1 MPNKFRHLR
10 DDFEHSTP
18 DEFLASAC
26 LRGVLSEAYAAQNQA
41 KVPQGAA

>member
-1 MPNKFRHLR
+1 
-10 DDFEHSTP
+10 
-18 DEFLASAC
+18 LASAC